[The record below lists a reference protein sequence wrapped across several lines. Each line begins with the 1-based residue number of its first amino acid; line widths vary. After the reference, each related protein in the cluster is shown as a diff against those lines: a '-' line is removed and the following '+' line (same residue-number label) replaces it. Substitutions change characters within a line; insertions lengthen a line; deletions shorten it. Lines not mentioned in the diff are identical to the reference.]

1 MVGSANHGPTSTGR
15 AVVLNTGGPR
25 EASALR
31 CSALL
36 CSAPAVLAGLRACY
50 HHTRAFS
57 SCAIQSTPQCSPCR
71 RRDAPVDLLLPGLL
85 PTSLSLSPSLPLPL
99 SPIPAAACL
108 SCTTLGIDPRH
119 SSLQSRSLPWYHELG
134 AHTLDLNLDL
144 NLNCI
149 LDQRPTPNEQHP
161 RQALQE
167 QQYCITWRCVARPRR
182 NFQLGTMEPH
192 SFV

>member
-1 MVGSANHGPTSTGR
+1 
-15 AVVLNTGGPR
+15 VVPEER
-25 EASALR
+25 LR
-31 CSALL
+31 CAALL
-36 CSAPAVLAGLRACY
+36 CSVLLLRCLLACVLATT
-50 HHTRAFS
+50 TRAPFPRAPFS
-57 SCAIQSTPQCSPCR
+57 PLPRAVHV
-71 RRDAPVDLLLPGLL
+71 DAGTRPLTFFSLAFSLPHSLFL
-85 PTSLSLSPSLPLPL
+85 PLPLPLPL

-108 SCTTLGIDPRH
+108 SCTTLGTDPRH

-149 LDQRPTPNEQHP
+149 LDQRPTPNEQLP